1 MHELD
6 GKTNAIR
13 RQNSQYKQNLP
24 QNQTQLRRTPQF
36 PRKSNPIS
44 ILPAATNNFFKQ
56 AKNCYYCGNKH
67 GQLCPAF
74 GQQCSK
80 CEKLNHFA
88 WVCQSS
94 YPSSSFNANQQQIHE
109 LEQQWHDSSF
119 TPNHHQPVI
128 PSPNQIDINKLF
140 IVHVSNSNTTAAQ
153 NEILTKLNINDQFIE
168 FKVDTG
174 AQCNIILFPI
184 LNQIKNKPPIRNSN
198 AILHTYGGNVIPLIG
213 VCTMTVK
220 TKNKAIDTP
229 FHIVDVNNTKP
240 LIGIKSCQ
248 DRNIFI
254 INTVES
260 DH

>member
-1 MHELD
+1 M
-6 GKTNAIR
+6 
-13 RQNSQYKQNLP
+13 
-24 QNQTQLRRTPQF
+24 
-36 PRKSNPIS
+36 
-44 ILPAATNNFFKQ
+44 
-56 AKNCYYCGNKH
+56 
-67 GQLCPAF
+67 
-74 GQQCSK
+74 
-80 CEKLNHFA
+80 
-88 WVCQSS
+88 
-94 YPSSSFNANQQQIHE
+94 
-109 LEQQWHDSSF
+109 EQQSHDSSF

-174 AQCNIILFPI
+174 AQCSIILFPIQYI

-248 DRNIFI
+248 DCNIFI